1 MAPSEGLQG
10 LDDLVTEA
18 RGGNDEYEHRS
29 SLELVELINADDATV
44 PAVVGEASSAIAGV
58 IDAAVDRL
66 KRGGRLI
73 YAGAGSSGRIGL
85 LDADECE
92 ATFSTDPGQ
101 VVALLAGDGLPPLDQ
116 AAAEDDAEAGRN
128 AVAGLDVSSEDLVIG
143 VSASGRT
150 PYTLAVLEASRQ
162 AGALTACV
170 VSAPDSPLAALAE
183 HEIKV
188 VTGPEFLAG
197 STRLRAGT
205 AQKLVLNTISTVS
218 MVRLGKT
225 YGDLMVDVRASNEK
239 LEARARR
246 IVASATGASRNEVE
260 EALAAAGGSAKVAIV
275 SLLAGLD
282 ADAARARLEESAGDI
297 RSALGR

>member
-1 MAPSEGLQG
+1 MAPSEGLRG

-18 RGGNDEYEHRS
+18 RGGNDDYDHRS
-29 SLELVELINADDATV
+29 TLELVELLNQRDASV
-44 PAVVGEASSAIAGV
+44 AAVVADASSAIAAV

-92 ATFSTDPGQ
+92 ATFSTEPGQ
-101 VVALLAGDGLPPLDQ
+101 VVGGLAGAGLPPLERE
-116 AAAEDDAEAGRN
+116 AAEDDAEAGRN
-128 AVAGLDVSSEDLVIG
+128 AVARLDVSSEDIVIG

-150 PYTLAVLEASRQ
+150 PYTLAVLEASRD

-170 VSAPDSPLAALAE
+170 VSAPDSPLTAVAE
-183 HEIKV
+183 HEVQV

-197 STRLRAGT
+197 STRLKAGT

-225 YGDLMVDVRASNEK
+225 YGRLMVDVSPANDK
-239 LEARARR
+239 LRARTIE
-246 IVASATGASRNEVE
+246 IVATATGAPRAVAED
-260 EALAAAGGSAKVAIV
+260 ALVRADGDARVAIV
-275 SLLAGLD
+275 SVLARIDPTSARERLD
-282 ADAARARLEESAGDI
+282 AAGDDI
-297 RSALGR
+297 AAAAAS